1 MPDAVDHACAAWASR
16 ERQKA

>member
-1 MPDAVDHACAAWASR
+1 MRDAVDHACAAWASR